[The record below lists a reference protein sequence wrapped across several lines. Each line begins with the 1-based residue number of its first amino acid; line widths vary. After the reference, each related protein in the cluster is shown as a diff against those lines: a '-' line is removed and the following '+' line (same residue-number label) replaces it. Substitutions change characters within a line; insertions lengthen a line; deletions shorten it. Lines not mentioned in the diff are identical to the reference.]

1 MDLHGDVIVVGAGVV
16 GLTTAVR
23 LLERGLEVVIVAD
36 TLHPNTTSDVAAG
49 LWYPYK
55 AGGKRIATWALES
68 LAAYRSLTAV
78 EGAGVR
84 FVTCR
89 SYVPAD
95 EPRPFWA
102 EVDVEYRERTV
113 RHPVNGSPARL
124 IEAVLPVAQSAV
136 HMPWLESRVTLLGGS
151 IRLLA
156 RPLAELSLIDAR
168 VIVNCSG
175 LGARKLCRDQ
185 SVVPVRGAVVRMSG
199 TGIDECITDDIDPD
213 HPTYIIPGSGFCV
226 LGGSAEADRWDMPV
240 SEEEAQDIVDRCAR
254 LDSRVRSGTVIGV
267 AAGLRPW
274 RPEVRLELEYL
285 DSGRPVVH
293 NYGHGGSGFTLAWG
307 CADEA
312 ADVVTRA
319 QWSPA
324 GEPARRS

>member
-1 MDLHGDVIVVGAGVV
+1 MDLRADVIVVGAGVV

-36 TLHPNTTSDVAAG
+36 RRHPNTTSDVAAG

-55 AGGKRIATWALES
+55 AGGRRIATWALES
-68 LAAYRSLTAV
+68 LAAYRSLIPIA
-78 EGAGVR
+78 GAGVR
-84 FVTCR
+84 FVPCR

-95 EPRPFWA
+95 EPTPFWA
-102 EVDVEYRERTV
+102 EVDVEYRERPV
-113 RHPVNGSPARL
+113 RHPVNGSPTRML
-124 IEAVLPVAQSAV
+124 EAVLPVVQSAV
-136 HMPWLESRVTLLGGS
+136 FIPWLEDRVMSLGGS
-151 IRLLA
+151 IFLLD
-156 RPLAELSLIDAR
+156 RSLVEVSELDAR

-175 LGARKLCRDQ
+175 LGARKLCGDE

-213 HPTYIIPGSGFCV
+213 HPTYIIPSSGFCV

-240 SEEEAQDIVDRCAR
+240 SQEEAQDIVDRCAR
-254 LDSRVRSGTVIGV
+254 LDSRVRSGTVVGV

-274 RPEVRLELEYL
+274 RPEVRLELEHT

-293 NYGHGGSGFTLAWG
+293 NYGHGGSGYTLAWG

-312 ADVVTRA
+312 AELVA
-319 QWSPA
+319 A
-324 GEPARRS
+324 AFG

>member
-55 AGGKRIATWALES
+55 AGGERIATWALES

-84 FVTCR
+84 FASCR

-102 EVDVEYRERTV
+102 NADVDYRERTV
-113 RHPVNGSPARL
+113 RHPVNGLPARL
-124 IEAVLPVAQSAV
+124 VEAVLPVAQSAV
-136 HMPWLESRVTLLGGS
+136 YMPWLERRVTSLGGS
-151 IRLLA
+151 IRRLG
-156 RPLAELSLIDAR
+156 RPLVELSELDAR

-175 LGARKLCRDQ
+175 LGARGLCGDK

-199 TGIDECITDDIDPD
+199 TGIDKCITDDIDPD
-213 HPTYIIPGSGFCV
+213 HPTYIIPSSGFCV
-226 LGGSAEADRWDMPV
+226 LGGSAEADRWDV
-240 SEEEAQDIVDRCAR
+240 SVSAEEARDIVDRCAR
-254 LDSRVRSGTVIGV
+254 LDSRVSSGTVVGV

-274 RPEVRLELEYL
+274 RPEVRLEVEYL

-307 CADEA
+307 CAEEVVEVVAEA
-312 ADVVTRA
+312 F
-319 QWSPA
+319 
-324 GEPARRS
+324 G